1 MARLSEFGLLN
12 DKSIFVHGVHLSEAD
27 VEMINKADSF
37 LVHNPKSNMNNGVG
51 YNHQLPNYKNVAIGT
66 DGIGANMFEEFK
78 FAFFKHQDAHG
89 NLYSDAFLKLL
100 ANGNELLNRNFGQ
113 QFGRLEKGYKADI
126 VVSDY
131 QAPTP
136 LTGDNIDGH
145 MAFGMASTDVRT
157 VIIDGQIVYEDRQFP
172 FDVEKIFAESRSAA
186 KKLWENI
193 NKLPE

>member
-1 MARLSEFGLLN
+1 
-12 DKSIFVHGVHLSEAD
+12 
-27 VEMINKADSF
+27 MINKADSF

-51 YNHQLPNYKNVAIGT
+51 YNHQLPNYKNVAVGT

-89 NLYSDAFLKLL
+89 SLYSDAFLKLL

-126 VVSDY
+126 VISDY

-157 VIIDGQIVYEDRQFP
+157 VVIDGQIVYEDRKFP
-172 FDVEKIFAESRSAA
+172 YDVEKIFAESRSAA